1 MKLERTTKFTKQF
14 SELLRDNP
22 RLAEKVGRML
32 KNIVAPRGLFNFNK
46 GEKMKYSPNRY
57 SARIDRKNRLVY
69 DLYEDLIVLISCRGH
84 YEDK

>member
-32 KNIVAPRGLFNFNK
+32 KNITSKKGLFNFNK
-46 GEKMKYSPNRY
+46 GEKMKYSSNRY

-69 DLYEDLIVLISCRGH
+69 DRYEDLIVLISCRGH
-84 YEDK
+84 YEDR

>member
-32 KNIVAPRGLFNFNK
+32 KNIVSPRGLFNFNK

-69 DLYEDLIVLISCRGH
+69 DRYEDLIVLISCRGH